1 MQWRWRVFLVN
12 LDPVI
17 GSEQGRT
24 RPALVISEDEVNR
37 ALPVVSVLPIT
48 SRKSGRNLYPNEV
61 LLPAGMAGLDRD
73 SIVLCHQIRTV
84 DRQRLV
90 RRLGT
95 LSDTNLQEQ
104 IVEALCF
111 QLGIAI

>member
-1 MQWRWRVFLVN
+1 VQWRWRVFLVN